1 MILILN
7 AERAMNPAGPPT
19 HDSYDTFHGAIFAR
33 IGHTLHC
40 LALQTP
46 NGAGKPMLADAA
58 GTVVNPWEV
67 ELLRWPPEAET
78 LLRRGGYLPSQP
90 VEMELWCNCA
100 D

>member
-1 MILILN
+1 
-7 AERAMNPAGPPT
+7 MNLADHPSDDP
-19 HDSYDTFHGAIFAR
+19 HDAHHGVVFAR
-33 IGHTLHC
+33 IDYTLHR
-40 LALQTP
+40 LALRPP
-46 NGAGKPMLADAA
+46 NGGDPPTLVDAA

-90 VEMELWCNCA
+90 AEVELWCNCA